1 LKRIIYTV
9 HALKRMRER
18 GITKE
23 EVTTC
28 LRSPDKELTMNSEK
42 KAIKRLNNK
51 AIVITTYVTS
61 KIYKYLRR

>member
-1 LKRIIYTV
+1 
-9 HALKRMRER
+9 MRER

-28 LRSPDKELTMNSEK
+28 LRSPDKELAMNSEK

-51 AIVITTYVTS
+51 AIVIVYREIQDSITTITTYVTS